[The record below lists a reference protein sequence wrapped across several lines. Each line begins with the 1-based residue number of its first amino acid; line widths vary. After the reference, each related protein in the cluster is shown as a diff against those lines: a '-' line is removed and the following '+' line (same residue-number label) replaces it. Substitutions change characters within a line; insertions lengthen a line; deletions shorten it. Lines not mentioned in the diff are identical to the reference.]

1 MSDSDANTGK
11 LSTVLKTINEPSQLL
26 TEEKATVRN

>member
-11 LSTVLKTINEPSQLL
+11 LSTELKKFNEPSQLL